1 MGILGEVYQDIE
13 NNSCIFKIMVT
24 SRKSPCAC
32 GYIAAHIDDNTT
44 CLPLRVRAIHT
55 VQVVSELLH
64 MYFAPT
70 MIEYRCD
77 GCKQD
82 GQFATTFVLENFPE
96 ILLIVL
102 SIFDGYGEK
111 LKPCLSI
118 DQELYHIGLT
128 KEYGHYTCAVKVNG
142 IWHSI
147 NDTVICKSHPNLSC
161 SLNDITVP
169 YILMYKKKDVLN
181 LENVGLSYSSP
192 NQLQGH
198 MGAEKQL
205 NSHNKRIHNI
215 IETDVE
221 VAVKKSKLDD
231 TQTPAQRMKK
241 MRSKRSQEDKEK
253 EKEKN
258 RESRACT
265 RANLSEADKEKEKE
279 KDRESHAWTRANL
292 SEADKEKEKEK
303 DRERHAWRYANLS
316 EADKEKEK
324 EKDVLNL
331 ENIGLS
337 YSSPNQ
343 LQGHMG
349 AEKQLNSHNKR
360 IHNII
365 ETDVEVAV

>member
-82 GQFATTFVLENFPE
+82 GLFATTFVLENFPE

-102 SIFDGYGEK
+102 SIFDGYGEQ

-118 DQELYHIGLT
+118 DQELHYNGLSMELYGVIYHIGLT

-147 NDTVICKSHPNLSC
+147 NHTVICKSHPNLSC

-181 LENVGLSYSSP
+181 LENIGLSYSSP
-192 NQLQGH
+192 KQLQGH

-241 MRSKRSQEDKEK
+241 MRSTRSQEDKEK

-258 RESRACT
+258 RESHAC
-265 RANLSEADKEKEKE
+265 RYANLSEADKEKK
-279 KDRESHAWTRANL
+279 N
-292 SEADKEKEKEK
+292 EK

-316 EADKEKEK
+316 EADKEKKNEKDRESLAWTRANLSEADK
-324 EKDVLNL
+324 EKKNEKDRVSLAWTRANL
-331 ENIGLS
+331 SE
-337 YSSPNQ
+337 
-343 LQGHMG
+343 
-349 AEKQLNSHNKR
+349 ADKEK
-360 IHNII
+360 
-365 ETDVEVAV
+365 